1 MAENTLLQD
10 QLKNLKKRKEILII
24 LLFLFVIVIF
34 WIGLS
39 LFSSQQKLGITPEQ
53 KKLSQPLTPNI
64 DVTTLEK
71 IEKKKKYTDYEL
83 QNFPIYVNYESNG
96 VIRKIDV
103 SDGYPD
109 EEEEELVKVPVSTE
123 EAKVVNKIDDIVG
136 NDEE

>member
-96 VIRKIDV
+96 VTRKIDV

>member
-10 QLKNLKKRKEILII
+10 QLKKLRRRKEILII

-64 DVTTLEK
+64 DVATLEK
-71 IEKKKKYTDYEL
+71 IERKQKFSEYEL
-83 QNFPIYVNYESNG
+83 QGFPIYVNYQTGGSTT
-96 VIRKIDV
+96 KIDV
-103 SDGYPD
+103 SEGFPEV
-109 EEEEELVKVPVSTE
+109 EEETPISTQ
-123 EAKVVNKIDDIVG
+123 EAEVVQEIDDII
-136 NDEE
+136 NENEE